1 MSGVVC
7 QIRII
12 GIVHLPLVLR
22 IKSLWTPNKSG
33 LWPEVYGWLGE
44 YKVVLDKSGFSAYC
58 VDGDWG
64 LNFLSVGRHMF
75 DRAGYVV
82 DRLERLGLRSVSLLG
97 RDTCA
102 KADRFFSY
110 RRTCL
115 AGEKQFG
122 CEISTIAIR
131 D

>member
-1 MSGVVC
+1 M
-7 QIRII
+7 
-12 GIVHLPLVLR
+12 
-22 IKSLWTPNKSG
+22 
-33 LWPEVYGWLGE
+33 
-44 YKVVLDKSGFSAYC
+44 VLDESGFSAYR
-58 VDGDWG
+58 VEVDWG
-64 LNFLSVGRHMF
+64 LNFLSGGRHMF
-75 DRAGYVV
+75 DRAGYVG

-102 KADRFFSY
+102 EADRFFSY

-115 AGEKQFG
+115 AGEKHFG

>member
-1 MSGVVC
+1 
-7 QIRII
+7 
-12 GIVHLPLVLR
+12 
-22 IKSLWTPNKSG
+22 
-33 LWPEVYGWLGE
+33 
-44 YKVVLDKSGFSAYC
+44 
-58 VDGDWG
+58 
-64 LNFLSVGRHMF
+64 MF
-75 DRAGYVV
+75 DLAGYVG

-102 KADRFFSY
+102 EADRFFSY